1 VERSLAPTSSRNNLL
16 KEEKIMLD
24 FNSILVFSKDP
35 KKLANFYKKVFQKDP
50 DWSEGGY
57 YGFMVGKGFI
67 TFGPH
72 DKVRGKNANPE
83 RIMFN
88 FETKDVKREFE
99 RIKKLGAAV
108 VAEPYNPTEDPKGMI
123 ATFSDPDNNYFQL
136 MTPWENK

>member
-1 VERSLAPTSSRNNLL
+1 MASKLSATERIAIARPAGV
-16 KEEKIMLD
+16 D
-24 FNSILVFSKDP
+24 PSINWQGSQKS
-35 KKLANFYKKVFQKDP
+35 ANFYKKVFQKDP
-50 DWSEGGY
+50 DGSEGGY
-57 YGFMVGKGFI
+57 YGFMAGKGFI

-88 FETKDVKREFE
+88 FETKEVKREFE

-108 VAEPYNPTEDPKGMI
+108 VAEPYNPAEDPKGMI